1 MKSFNRILPV
11 VVLAGI
17 LAFTAACSQQ
27 EQPQA
32 NTQPATGT
40 APAAPAARTEKGNRV
55 DVVSAHPF
63 SHTVDRLTT
72 ELKGQGMMIVATI
85 DHQNMLS
92 MTGASIKGA
101 KTIEFGKPDMG
112 KMLLPMHPEAG
123 LEMPGRIYV
132 WERSDGKTVVSH
144 YKASAGF
151 SNYDAEEVKKMGDMM
166 DMMVSQI
173 VQKATS

>member
-1 MKSFNRILPV
+1 MKSLNHIIPV
-11 VVLAGI
+11 VVLAGT
-17 LAFTAACSQQ
+17 LAFTGACSRQ

-40 APAAPAARTEKGNRV
+40 APAGPAARTEKGNRV
-55 DVVSAHPF
+55 DVVSAYPYAQ
-63 SHTVDRLTT
+63 TVDNLNTA
-72 ELKGQGMMIVATI
+72 LKGQGMMIVATI

-92 MTGASIKGA
+92 MAGASIKGA
-101 KTIEFGKPDMG
+101 KTLEFGKPDMG

-123 LEMPGRIYV
+123 LEMPGKIYV
-132 WERSDGKTVVSH
+132 WERSDGKTVVSY

>member
-1 MKSFNRILPV
+1 MNKINRI
-11 VVLAGI
+11 VLLIALIGS
-17 LAFTAACSQQ
+17 LALVAASGGSAQ
-27 EQPQA
+27 
-32 NTQPATGT
+32 
-40 APAAPAARTEKGNRV
+40 RSEKGNRV

-63 SHTVDRLTT
+63 DQTVKNLTT
-72 ELKGQGMMIVATI
+72 ALKSQGMMVVATI
-85 DHQNMLS
+85 DHQNMLK
-92 MTGASIKGA
+92 MVGASIKGA

-123 LEMPGRIYV
+123 LEMPGRVYV
-132 WERSDGKTVVSH
+132 WEQSDGKTVVSY

-151 SNYDAEEVKKMGDMM
+151 SNYGAEEVRKMGEMM